1 MCGIAGFV
9 SSQHIGYER
18 GLVCG
23 TMLEALRHRGPDDG
37 GVWCDPSGSAT
48 LGHRRLSILE
58 LSAAGHQ
65 PMVSRCGRLVLVFNG
80 EIYNHL
86 DMRRELA
93 EEGEGPS
100 GGWRGH
106 SDTET
111 LLAAFVAW
119 GVAATLQRAVGMF
132 ALALWDSENAE
143 LVLAR
148 DRMGEKPLYY
158 GWQGSDFLFAS
169 ELKAV
174 RAHPQFEGELD
185 WTAAAGFLRCNYIQA
200 PATMYRNILKLLPG
214 TCVRLRLRE
223 AHAPDL
229 PPPVPYWSLDTALAR
244 GLEQPFEGSLED
256 AVDRFE
262 ELLQQAVQLQSVAD
276 VKVGAFLSGGIDS
289 SAVVAMMRAATTSEV
304 MTFSVRM
311 PDPRFD
317 ESAHAA
323 AVARHL
329 GTGHVEY
336 RVTANDVLGLVDH
349 LSEIWD
355 EPFGDSSQI
364 PTFLVSRLA
373 STHVKVALSGDGGDE
388 LFLGYPK
395 YALYRRFW
403 QWRAL
408 RCLPLGSAPQLLST
422 LRGGSSPLSLLR
434 RGGRFLAACRQPDVQ
449 ALDRYWSDPYRGSKV
464 PLAEQRESAL
474 PPPPMAPGIATSAGI
489 RDAGGYLPDD
499 VLVKVDRG
507 AMANG
512 LETRAPFLD
521 HRIVEFALSLPEAY
535 KLDGGVAKR
544 VVRDMLYRKVPRA
557 LVDRPKMG
565 FSIPLDRWLKHEL
578 RPWCEA
584 LIARAERG
592 SGGFDRVM
600 VRKLWS
606 DFLAG
611 ACRDTEQVWGIL
623 TLIAHY
629 EKS

>member
-9 SSQHIGYER
+9 SAQRVGYDR
-18 GLVCG
+18 RQVCG
-23 TMLEALRHRGPDDG
+23 TMLETLRHRGPDDG
-37 GVWCDPSGSAT
+37 DVWCDPNGEAT

-58 LSAAGHQ
+58 LSGAGRQ
-65 PMVSRCGRLVLVFNG
+65 PMISRCGRLVLVFNG

-86 DMRRELA
+86 EIRRELA
-93 EEGEGPS
+93 ELDGAPGE
-100 GGWRGH
+100 WNGH

-119 GVAATLQRAVGMF
+119 GVEATLERAVGMF
-132 ALALWDSENAE
+132 ALALWDCEKAE

-174 RAHPQFEGELD
+174 RAHPQFDGELD
-185 WTAAAGFLRCNYIQA
+185 WMAAAAFLRRNYIPA
-200 PATMYRNILKLLPG
+200 PTTMYRNMRKLLPG
-214 TCVRLRLRE
+214 TCVRLRLRDVC
-223 AHAPDL
+223 ASDL
-229 PPPVPYWSLDTALAR
+229 PPPEPYWSLQTALAR
-244 GLEQPFEGSLED
+244 GLERPFEGSLAD

-262 ELLQQAVQLQSVAD
+262 ELMRQAVQLQSVAD

-289 SAVVAMMRAATTSEV
+289 SAVVAMMRAATTSDV
-304 MTFSVRM
+304 MTFSIGM
-311 PDPRFD
+311 PDPELD

-329 GTGHVEY
+329 GSDHVEY
-336 RVTANDVLGLVDH
+336 RVTAEDVLGVVDR

-355 EPFGDSSQI
+355 EPFGDCSQI
-364 PTFLVSRLA
+364 PTYLVSKLA
-373 STHVKVALSGDGGDE
+373 SAHVKVALSGDGGDE

-395 YALYRRFW
+395 YPLYRSLW
-403 QWRAL
+403 QWRGL
-408 RCLPLGSAPQLLST
+408 RCLPIGAVPESLSI
-422 LRGGSSPLSLLR
+422 LRGNAWPVSLLR

-449 ALDRYWSDPYRGSKV
+449 ALGRYWSDPYRGATL
-464 PLAEQRESAL
+464 PLAEQREPA
-474 PPPPMAPGIATSAGI
+474 MAPLPVAPGVAASAGI
-489 RDAGGYLPDD
+489 WDAGTYLPDD

-521 HRIVEFALSLPEAY
+521 HRIVEFAFSLPEAY

-544 VVRDMLYRKVPRA
+544 VVREMLYRKVPRV

-565 FSIPLDRWLKHEL
+565 FSIPLDRWLKHDL

-584 LIARAERG
+584 LIARVDRG
-592 SGGFDRVM
+592 SGGLDRGG

-606 DFLAG
+606 DYLSG
-611 ACRDTEQVWGIL
+611 VCRDTGQVWGVL
-623 TLIAHY
+623 SLIALY
-629 EKS
+629 EKP